1 MPSSANTASQ
11 SATPSTVAVTRST
24 SSAAQALCAMLLGV
38 FIVGMAGFSHLDA
51 VHNAS
56 HDTRHS
62 NAFPCH

>member
-1 MPSSANTASQ
+1 MPKAASPVSLSPDIAVPQ
-11 SATPSTVAVTRST
+11 SAGVTL
-24 SSAAQALCAMLLGV
+24 QALIGMLLGA

>member
-1 MPSSANTASQ
+1 
-11 SATPSTVAVTRST
+11 
-24 SSAAQALCAMLLGV
+24 MLLGA

>member
-1 MPSSANTASQ
+1 M
-11 SATPSTVAVTRST
+11 
-24 SSAAQALCAMLLGV
+24 QALCAMLMGA